1 MDRGQRL
8 VLVAGAVMV
17 AVLLVRPPFFGV
29 DRASGG
35 RTHGPIGLHWVW
47 ERPTSAEVY
56 ARLTQRDPAT
66 LTPERLADFEAR
78 VNVVRLV
85 PKLFAVA
92 LVVGTGLALTRRRVG
107 GAR

>member
-1 MDRGQRL
+1 MDRSQKL
-8 VLVAGAVMV
+8 VLAAGAVMV

-35 RTHGPIGLHWVW
+35 RTHAAIGLHWIW

-56 ARLTQRDPAT
+56 ARLTQRDPAAVD
-66 LTPERLADFEAR
+66 PARLADFEAR

-92 LVVGTGLALTRRRVG
+92 LVVGTGLALTRPRT
-107 GAR
+107 A